1 MTKEQS
7 KAEMR
12 YRPGKY
18 VLKVLLDAEDDSDSF
33 HTLKNPHQKHP

>member
-18 VLKVLLDAEDDSDSF
+18 VLKVLLDAEDDSGSF
-33 HTLKNPHQKHP
+33 CTLEKSH

>member
-7 KAEMR
+7 KAKMR

-18 VLKVLLDAEDDSDSF
+18 VLKVSSDAEDDSGSF
-33 HTLKNPHQKHP
+33 CTLENLQQRHP